1 MDTPDPS
8 PTSRTYVE
16 AVDLLLQG
24 RPLEAVALLEPL
36 VRETTTTEAL
46 LALGKCYLELRR
58 SEPARAC
65 FRRILD
71 GPPTPEPAFAAYVR
85 LLDAFAV
92 TIEGDVPAAE
102 GLLDEVARAEP
113 RLEPAAKSLRR
124 QLTSGRPAVL
134 RL

>member
-8 PTSRTYVE
+8 PSSRTYIE
-16 AVDLLLQG
+16 AVELLLLG
-24 RPLEAVALLEPL
+24 RPEEAAALLDRL
-36 VRETTTTEAL
+36 VRENPAPEAI
-46 LALGKCYLELRR
+46 LALGKCFLELRR
-58 SEPARAC
+58 GGPARAC

-71 GPPTPEPAFAAYVR
+71 GPPTPDPSLAAYVR

-92 TIEGDVPAAE
+92 TLEGDARSAE
-102 GLLDEVARAEP
+102 TLLDEVARTEP
-113 RLEPAAKSLRR
+113 RLEPAARSLRR